1 MSFGVFV
8 DPHLPYCVWKFEIK
22 DTTATGRSASNI
34 DLHLEIDS
42 EGWLRTKLYDK
53 RDDYNFPIAVTVN
66 QVMVATV
73 KLSKWLLQLNQKEH
87 LMQ

>member
-1 MSFGVFV
+1 MNEERPGSAYKWQV
-8 DPHLPYCVWKFEIK
+8 DHI
-22 DTTATGRSASNI
+22 RSLLWHRYS
-34 DLHLEIDS
+34 
-42 EGWLRTKLYDK
+42 
-53 RDDYNFPIAVTVN
+53 VTVN